1 MHWMAG
7 RMRGIEVVRVGA
19 EDGTGLGRIGDICAL
34 GRRFRV
40 DKGRVEGRFWFR
52 TEARARF
59 KAS

>member
-1 MHWMAG
+1 MAG

-34 GRRFRV
+34 GRRFCI
-40 DKGRVEGRFWFR
+40 DKGRAEGRFWFGS
-52 TEARARF
+52 EARACF